1 MSKVLVVPDPHLK
14 TSVIEKGLELA
25 DKLNC
30 DTVVIL
36 GDYFDDWDAPLSKY
50 VEMRD
55 YLKNLLKH
63 RPNVFPLIGNH
74 ELSYIGWPCSGYKAE
89 AVHIV
94 KPLIE
99 DDYRFLLHIDIDGV
113 LYTHAG
119 VTRSW
124 IRDNKII
131 QENTVRY
138 HMGKVN
144 GAAITS
150 EHLERLE
157 KFDLY
162 AQAGPAR
169 GGRMCP
175 SPLWA
180 DLDELVVDPLGKFTQ
195 VVGHTPVN
203 QIEKLGNCWFTDVYS
218 NGNVSD
224 EYLVVNEGIP
234 EIVHYNELIL
244 GEY

>member
-14 TSVIEKGLELA
+14 IEVIEHGLELA

-30 DTVVIL
+30 DSVVIL
-36 GDYFDDWDAPLSKY
+36 GDYFDDWDAPLEKY

-55 YLKNLLKH
+55 YLQTLLRK

-74 ELSYIGWPCSGYKAE
+74 ELSYLGWPCSGYKAE

-94 KPLIE
+94 RPLIE
-99 DDYRFLLHIDIDGV
+99 NDYRFLLNAEIDGV

-119 VTRSW
+119 VTRGW
-124 IRDNKII
+124 IKANKII
-131 QENTVRY
+131 PDNIVRY
-138 HMGKVN
+138 HMGKEN
-144 GAAITS
+144 GASMTGQY
-150 EHLERLE
+150 LEALE

-169 GGRMCP
+169 GGRMQP

-180 DLDELVVDPLGKFTQ
+180 DLDELVIDALGKYIQ

-203 QIEKLGNCWFTDVYS
+203 RIEKVGNCYFTDVFS
-218 NGNVSD
+218 NGNKSD
-224 EYLVVNEGIP
+224 EYLVVTEGVP
-234 EIVHYNELIL
+234 SVVHYKEEIL